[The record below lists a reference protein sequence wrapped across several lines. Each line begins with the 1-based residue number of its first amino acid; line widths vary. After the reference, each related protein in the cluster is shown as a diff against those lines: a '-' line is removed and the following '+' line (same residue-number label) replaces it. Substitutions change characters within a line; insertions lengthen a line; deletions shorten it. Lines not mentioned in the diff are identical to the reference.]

1 MEKVTFYSYKPYLQV
16 TLHKAREMIV
26 TFSGDCTYT
35 ARNRIELQLLR
46 EYAENN
52 KASYSIVEAGGE
64 LELEDLI
71 RLHEE
76 LEDEIIADLE
86 QRQAEKAKAEEKRK
100 QEHEFYSLLR
110 MV

>member
-1 MEKVTFYSYKPYLQV
+1 MEKVIFYSYKPYLQV
-16 TLHKAREMIV
+16 PLHKGRGIIV

-35 ARNRIELQLLR
+35 AKNKIELQLLR
-46 EYAENN
+46 EYAENT
-52 KASYSIVEAGGE
+52 KASYSITEVGGE
-64 LELEDLI
+64 LDLEDLI

-76 LEDEIIADLE
+76 LEDKIIADLE

-100 QEHEFYSLLR
+100 QEHELYSLLR